1 MNTKILTLA
10 LMMLFSL
17 SISAQTKNDYKTELD
32 IIFKAFKEK
41 NYEHLKP
48 LLDPNVKIGDLPRG
62 MNDVI
67 MPQIIE
73 QFPEPISYTIKNTT
87 IEGENVRIETIYTI
101 LMMPEMKRNFT
112 FNKEGKL
119 IDFDVM
125 EDVITETRRV
135 GE

>member
-1 MNTKILTLA
+1 MNRKFFTMILL
-10 LMMLFSL
+10 LIFSVTV
-17 SISAQTKNDYKTELD
+17 SAQTTTDYKTELD
-32 IIFKAFKEK
+32 LIFNSFKEHD
-41 NYEHLKP
+41 YEQLKP
-48 LLDPNVKIGDLPRG
+48 LLDSNVKIGDLPTG

-67 MPQIIE
+67 IPQIIE
-73 QFPEPISYTIKNTT
+73 QMPTPDSYRIVASSK
-87 IEGENVRIETIYTI
+87 EGENTRIETIYTI